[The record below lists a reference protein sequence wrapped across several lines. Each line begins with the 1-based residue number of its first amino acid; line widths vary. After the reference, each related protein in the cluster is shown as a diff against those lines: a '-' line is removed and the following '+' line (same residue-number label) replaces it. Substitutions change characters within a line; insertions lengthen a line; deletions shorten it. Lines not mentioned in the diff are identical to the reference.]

1 MARGS
6 KFTPEFKLEVARASL
21 ARTGS
26 RAMVAKKFRVSLP
39 TVYKWENEYNGQI

>member
-21 ARTGS
+21 ARTGG
-26 RAMVAKKFRVSLP
+26 RAEIAKKFKS
-39 TVYKWENEYNGQI
+39 